1 MHIHRHCA
9 AVLNLL
15 TFYSFLFVSNKGRT
29 KSKNAKLV
37 ALIRALLRAARG
49 VTTCLVAKALCELSA
64 RLGWTWTRDAKAA
77 RAAKPGY
84 VGLATWLGERNYSI
98 ARGVSHST
106 QGSVGLPSLIQD
118 P

>member
-1 MHIHRHCA
+1 M
-9 AVLNLL
+9 LNLL

-49 VTTCLVAKALCELSA
+49 VTTWLVAKALCELSA
-64 RLGWTWTRDAKAA
+64 RLGWTRDAKAS
-77 RAAKPGY
+77 RAAEPGY
-84 VGLATWLGERNYSI
+84 VGLATWLGERNYCIAI

-106 QGSVGLPSLIQD
+106 QGCVGLPSLIQD